1 VDRIKLGQLP
11 LLAKIA
17 IAITF
22 YNAFVLLRSLSSI
35 GKAGTATFPGT
46 SIINSVP
53 GTSLQSL

>member
-1 VDRIKLGQLP
+1 VDRVKLGQLP

-22 YNAFVLLRSLSSI
+22 YNAFVLFEELAIDRRGWYRYPSLV
-35 GKAGTATFPGT
+35 TT
-46 SIINSVP
+46 INYVP